1 MEGYYQELCVMSP
14 LHIFHVL
21 SKKTGVGGVKWTGYP
36 LDCYNYQSTC
46 VIKRDWANHLKSF
59 PKTDLCNF

>member
-46 VIKRDWANHLKSF
+46 VIKRDWANL
-59 PKTDLCNF
+59 NI